1 MNEEFVRKDIHD
13 IEGRRLDERI
23 DAAVLRME
31 ARSETTLAR
40 MEASLE
46 EQKAQNAA
54 FREYVSNE
62 LSDMRKEML
71 KNHGSL
77 AADMK
82 QLRGEMSALS
92 AKVDNISRNV
102 ALIMTLFGIAISAVT
117 ILIQFIR

>member
-13 IEGRRLDERI
+13 IEVRRLDERI

-31 ARSETTLAR
+31 ARSETILAR

-62 LSDMRKEML
+62 LSEMRKEML

-77 AADMK
+77 TADMK
-82 QLRGEMSALS
+82 QLRGEMSALNS
-92 AKVDNISRNV
+92 KVDNISRNV
-102 ALIMTLFGIAISAVT
+102 ALIMTISGLAISAVS
-117 ILIQFIR
+117 ILIQFLK